1 MDTLIRLQSA
11 HEALARALAT
21 LQSPLL
27 FAARL
32 FVGWQFWKSGWL
44 KLESWSST
52 LDLFREEYAV
62 PLLSPE
68 LAAVVGTAGELVFPA
83 LLLLGLWSRVGAL
96 GLSAVNV
103 MAVVSYAH
111 VLLEPGFEA
120 AVAQHVLWGC
130 LLIAVAV
137 FGGGRWSADAWL
149 ERRVRQRAATAAAA
163 KSRSPG

>member
-1 MDTLIRLQSA
+1 MPSLIRLHDA
-11 HEALARALAT
+11 HDALGRVLDT

-27 FAARL
+27 LAARL
-32 FVGWQFWKSGWL
+32 FVAWQFWKSGWL

-68 LAAVVGTAGELVFPA
+68 LAAVAGTAGELVFPA

-103 MAVVSYAH
+103 MAVIAYAH

-120 AVAQHVLWGC
+120 AIAQHVLWGC
-130 LLIAVAV
+130 LLVAIAV
-137 FGGGRWSADAWL
+137 FGGGKWSADAALQGWV
-149 ERRVRQRAATAAAA
+149 RRRAAAAAAA
-163 KSRSPG
+163 KSRNPG

>member
-1 MDTLIRLQSA
+1 MTSLIRLHNA
-11 HEALARALAT
+11 HDAIGRALDA

-27 FAARL
+27 LAARL
-32 FVGWQFWKSGWL
+32 FVAWQFWKSGWL

-68 LAAVVGTAGELVFPA
+68 LAAVAGTAGELMFPA
-83 LLLLGLWSRVGAL
+83 LLFLGIWSRVGAL

-103 MAVVSYAH
+103 MAVIAYAH

-120 AVAQHVLWGC
+120 AIAQHVLWGC

-137 FGGGRWSADAWL
+137 FGGGKWSADAVLQGWV
-149 ERRVRQRAATAAAA
+149 RRREAAAEVA
-163 KSRSPG
+163 KSRNPG